1 MGTYLMQMVF
11 IRVRFSNVS
20 LLNIIKIMANLIE
33 LLKKNDAKLKEF
45 SDKAVAKVH
54 SMATKSAQKHLVKR
68 YQMKR
73 PLVAVDKN
81 NIPTKEVVP
90 IDSTKAQQLYQA
102 ANTGNREVYGSYLYH
117 VLTPQ
122 AWSMPHSENLKRQIA
137 AAVAFDQSNQGFH
150 DKRDN
155 GDNMIHYRTWGLL
168 GGDNSNINKQS
179 SSNSASNIM
188 GGLTYIIDN
197 DSVYFPDT
205 YSFGITRNN
214 KGKVTKNDSFKNKP
228 YKGLVNDIFNNNLGF
243 RDIAENFGTRQGK
256 TRDNSLTM
264 SIRDINKYNQE

>member
-54 SMATKSAQKHLVKR
+54 SMATKSVQKPLVKR

-73 PLVAVDKN
+73 SLVAVDKN

-102 ANTGNREVYGSYLYH
+102 ANTGNREVCGSYLYH

-168 GGDNSNINKQS
+168 GGNNSNINKQS

-228 YKGLVNDIFNNNLGF
+228 YKGLVNDIFNSNLGF